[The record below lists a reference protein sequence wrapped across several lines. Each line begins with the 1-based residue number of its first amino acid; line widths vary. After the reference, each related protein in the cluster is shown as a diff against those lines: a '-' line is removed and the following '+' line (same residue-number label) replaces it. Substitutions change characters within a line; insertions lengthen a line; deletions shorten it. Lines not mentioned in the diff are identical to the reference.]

1 MNTAMDSWIAAMPK
15 AEIHVHLEGT
25 ISPETLLKLADRLRR
40 ADGDRYDAL
49 SSLPSTELEGLQ
61 DWMAFT
67 SFPDFISK
75 YMLISS
81 LLRTP
86 DDFRLIVEEC
96 GRDMVRQNIL
106 YRELTVTPYT
116 HTHLQSKELAFEDIL
131 AGLEEGR
138 RTVRESFGREMRWV
152 FDIPRNA
159 SFHRESSYDLRP
171 AQETLGYALHG
182 IDHGV
187 VGFGLGGYEVG
198 APPEPFAHA
207 FAEAKAAGLFSVPHA
222 GETVGP
228 QSVWGAL
235 QSLDA
240 DRIGHGVRSIE
251 DPNLLVALRD
261 RQVPLEVNLTSNI
274 CLHVYR
280 RLSEHPFPHLDRMG
294 LLLTVG
300 SDDPP
305 LFSTDL
311 TRELGLLADEFGY
324 ARADI
329 ARIAR
334 NAFTCCAA
342 PAPVK
347 ARLLDEF
354 DSWMDRHSP
363 HQAEEPP
370 AIS

>member
-1 MNTAMDSWIAAMPK
+1 MKNSSKPWIAALPK
-15 AEIHVHLEGT
+15 VEIHVHLEGT
-25 ISPETLLKLADRLRR
+25 IGPETLLKLAERH
-40 ADGDRYDAL
+40 GAL
-49 SSLPSTELEGLQ
+49 SSLPHAELQGLQ
-61 DWMAFT
+61 DWLAFT
-67 SFPDFISK
+67 SFPDFIAK
-75 YMLISS
+75 YMLVSS

-116 HTHLQSKELAFEDIL
+116 HTHLQPKNLRFEDLL

-138 RTVRESFGREMRWV
+138 RTVRALFGREMRWV
-152 FDIPRNA
+152 LDIPRNA
-159 SFHRESSYDLRP
+159 SFSYGVGYDPRP
-171 AQETLGYALHG
+171 AQKTLDYALHG
-182 IDHGV
+182 IEHGV
-187 VGFGLGGYEVG
+187 VAFGLGGYEVG

-207 FAEAKAAGLFSVPHA
+207 FTEAKRAGLLSVPHA
-222 GETVGP
+222 GETLGP

-235 QSLDA
+235 QSLAA

-251 DPNLLVALRD
+251 DPNLLATLRD
-261 RQVPLEVNLTSNI
+261 RQIPLEVNLTSNI

-311 TRELGLLADEFGY
+311 TRELSLLAEEYGY
-324 ARADI
+324 ASADI

-334 NAFTCCAA
+334 NAFVCCAA
-342 PAPVK
+342 PAPLK
-347 ARLLDEF
+347 AQLLGEF
-354 DSWMDRHSP
+354 DSWVEKHNPDK
-363 HQAEEPP
+363 AELRP
-370 AIS
+370 ATS